1 MKIPTISELALDHN
15 RLMLA
20 IVFGLMLF
28 GAFSYYQ
35 LPKQEDPK
43 IKIRE
48 AVVTT
53 AYPGMSDEEIK
64 KAKQKKTT
72 PFNGSLNAH
81 SHLKDIN
88 QPAAMKPQGE
98 QVEVPE
104 FTQPTVEAVMLDN
117 LSLRKRVSEALH
129 RPLDAPEAAFLREL
143 GEVDESELTAIIEQV
158 AQGIKASVSP
168 LRAVN

>member
-53 AYPGMSDEEIK
+53 SYPGMSAKKVELLITKTLEEAI
-64 KAKQKKTT
+64 
-72 PFNGSLNAH
+72 
-81 SHLKDIN
+81 
-88 QPAAMKPQGE
+88 
-98 QVEVPE
+98 
-104 FTQPTVEAVMLDN
+104 
-117 LSLRKRVSEALH
+117 
-129 RPLDAPEAAFLREL
+129 REMPSIA
-143 GEVDESELTAIIEQV
+143 EIR
-158 AQGIKASVSP
+158 SVSIP
-168 LRAVN
+168 GRSIIHAELKQSVEQSEFDQQWDKLRDQINAVRDDLPNGTLPYVVNDDFGDVLDGFSCDAKFFL